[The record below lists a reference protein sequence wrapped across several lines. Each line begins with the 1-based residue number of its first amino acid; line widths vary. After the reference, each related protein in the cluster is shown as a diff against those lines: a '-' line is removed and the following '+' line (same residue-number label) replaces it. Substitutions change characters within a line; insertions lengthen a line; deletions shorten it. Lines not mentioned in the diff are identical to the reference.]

1 MSCSRTSLNTN
12 RRLEKSSWNRM
23 RAWVS
28 YSSAAAILLISHLPL
43 LSRPYFWDEAGHFIP
58 ASLDLF
64 YSGELVAHST
74 IPNVHPPA
82 VMLWLSGVWHVF
94 GYSIV
99 TTRLAMLAI

>member
-1 MSCSRTSLNTN
+1 
-12 RRLEKSSWNRM
+12 M

-28 YSSAAAILLISHLPL
+28 YSSAAALLLISHLPL
-43 LSRPYFWDEAGHFIP
+43 LSRPYFWDEAGQFIP
-58 ASLDLF
+58 ASLDL
-64 YSGELVAHST
+64 YYTGELVAHST

-99 TTRLAMLAI
+99 TTEWLNAVFSEMPAEQVERVAREAAK